1 MSPRRP
7 GAVALQVERLQ
18 AAYGAVAVLDGV
30 SLHVEAGEIVALI
43 GPNGAGKTT
52 LLRAVSG
59 LLPGQGCVRLHGQD
73 LQGRAPQAIVRAGLI
88 HCPEG
93 RQLFADLSVEDNLRL
108 GAHLRRD
115 RAAVG
120 ADLERMGQLFPV
132 LQLRR
137 GQRAGSMS
145 GGEQQML
152 AVARALMARP
162 VVLMLDEPSFGI
174 APLMVERIFGV
185 LRQLNA
191 DGLTALVVEQNARA
205 ALDLAHRAYV
215 LEGGR
220 IVLEGS
226 SAELARHTG
235 VREAY
240 LGL

>member
-1 MSPRRP
+1 MRPPLKSP
-7 GAVALQVERLQ
+7 VALQIDQLR
-18 AAYGAVAVLDGV
+18 AAYGAVPVLDGV
-30 SLHVEAGEIVALI
+30 SLRVAAGEIVALI

-52 LLRAVSG
+52 LLRAISG
-59 LLPGQGCVRLHGQD
+59 LLPSQGRVRLHERD
-73 LQGRAPQAIVRAGLI
+73 LQGRAPPLIVRAGLI

-115 RAAVG
+115 REAVG
-120 ADLERMGQLFPV
+120 ADIERMGQLFPA
-132 LQLRR
+132 LQRR
-137 GQRAGSMS
+137 RQRAGSMS

-152 AVARALMARP
+152 AIARALMARP

-174 APLMVERIFGV
+174 APLMVERIFSV
-185 LRQLNA
+185 LRKLNEE
-191 DGLTALVVEQNARA
+191 GLTALVVEQNARA
-205 ALDLAHRAYV
+205 ALELAHRAYV

-220 IVLEGS
+220 VVLEGTC
-226 SAELARHTG
+226 AEMAIHPG

>member
-1 MSPRRP
+1 MSPRRQ
-7 GAVALQVERLQ
+7 GAVALQVDQLQ
-18 AAYGAVAVLDGV
+18 AAYGPVPVLDGA
-30 SLHVEAGEIVALI
+30 SLHVKAGEIVALI

-59 LLPGQGCVRLHGQD
+59 LLPSQGCVRLNGQD
-73 LQGRAPQAIVRAGLI
+73 LQGRGPQAIVRAGLI

-115 RAAVG
+115 RGAVA

-132 LQLRR
+132 LQRR

-152 AVARALMARP
+152 AVARALMGRP
-162 VVLMLDEPSFGI
+162 VVLMLDEPSIGI

-220 IVLEGS
+220 IALEGS
-226 SAELARHTG
+226 SAELARHPG